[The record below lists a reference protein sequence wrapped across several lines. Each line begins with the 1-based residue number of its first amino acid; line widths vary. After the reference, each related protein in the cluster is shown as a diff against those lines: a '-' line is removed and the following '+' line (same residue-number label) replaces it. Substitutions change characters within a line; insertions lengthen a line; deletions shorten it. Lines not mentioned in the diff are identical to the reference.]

1 VTKRKLEIYRQYDY
15 GRGVTSIARTLE
27 LPAEEVRKVL
37 LDAGYTLLGADLT
50 GKHPRNYRRNA
61 KHSVRACAETSEDIN
76 RLLRAWVR
84 VA

>member
-1 VTKRKLEIYRQYDY
+1 LSKKDEKFLRLSDALRD
-15 GRGVTSIARTLE
+15 RL
-27 LPAEEVRKVL
+27 LVL
-37 LDAGYTLLGADLT
+37 QDAGYTLLGADLT